1 MRREVEER
9 LPAGQGGEPF
19 PIVVEKILSLGEQL
33 RRSWPVQGT
42 TGYEFLNDIEDVF
55 LAPAGYAQVERAY
68 RSVRHLT
75 SGTFADIAWAGKMK
89 VLDGPLRAD
98 VARVAALL
106 EPPSEGS
113 PRDAVAQF
121 IAALPVYRTYMDA
134 TSPGFDPQDVAVV
147 ERATEIAHR
156 HVDGGRWTVDGG
168 RSTVDRLPSAATAV
182 RDAMIGRTKNL
193 AFAQRLQQTSGPAAA
208 KGVEDTA
215 LYVYVPLVSRNEVGG
230 APDRPL
236 NDAVGRFHRANLE
249 RACHWPLSLTCVNT
263 HDTKRSADVRARLDV
278 LTECAPDWQRCVT
291 RWRRLNRRHRA
302 TVKGRL
308 APDTNTEYL
317 VYQTLI
323 GIWPTPRAG
332 RRADDLP
339 DRAWFDSARARLE
352 LYMLKAVKEA
362 KTRTS
367 WTEPDAAYEDALK
380 QFIAAILAGGDD
392 APFLT
397 DVARF
402 VAQIATAGH
411 LNALA
416 RVVLQMTA
424 PGVPDTYQGDELWTF
439 TLVDPDNR
447 RRVDYAKREELLG
460 SLPVGSL
467 ESLHP
472 SDERLKLAVL
482 LRLLNIRRDYA
493 ALFTNGSYEPIEVR
507 GSRATHLVAFLR
519 STDDAQLVVI
529 APRLLARHMRA
540 DGGVADWGDTEI
552 VLPVAVRAGSFRDV
566 LRERNVHLADGST
579 ALVPGDI
586 LTGLPIAV
594 WLSP

>member
-1 MRREVEER
+1 
-9 LPAGQGGEPF
+9 
-19 PIVVEKILSLGEQL
+19 
-33 RRSWPVQGT
+33 
-42 TGYEFLNDIEDVF
+42 
-55 LAPAGYAQVERAY
+55 
-68 RSVRHLT
+68 
-75 SGTFADIAWAGKMK
+75 
-89 VLDGPLRAD
+89 
-98 VARVAALL
+98 
-106 EPPSEGS
+106 
-113 PRDAVAQF
+113 
-121 IAALPVYRTYMDA
+121 VYRTYVDER
-134 TSPGFDPQDVAVV
+134 SPALDPQDVAVV
-147 ERATEIAHR
+147 ERATESAR
-156 HVDGGRWTVDGG
+156 KRAGGAG
-168 RSTVDRLPSAATAV
+168 AAIDAV
-182 RDAMIGRTKNL
+182 RDAVIGRRKNF
-193 AFAQRLQQTSGPAAA
+193 AFLQRLQQASGPAAA

-236 NDAVGRFHRANLE
+236 DDAVCRFHRENLE

-332 RRADDLP
+332 RRSDDLP
-339 DRAWFDSARARLE
+339 DRGWFDSARGRLE
-352 LYMLKAVKEA
+352 QYMLKAVKEA

-402 VAQIATAGH
+402 VAQIASAGH

-416 RVVLQMTA
+416 RIVLQLTA

-447 RRVDYAKREELLG
+447 RRVDYAKRVELLG

-482 LRLLNIRRDYA
+482 QRLLNIRREHA
-493 ALFTNGSYEPIEVR
+493 ALFTRGSYEPIEVR
-507 GSRATHLVAFLR
+507 GSLATHLVAFLR
-519 STDDAQLVVI
+519 TADALQLLVI
-529 APRLLARHMRA
+529 APRLLARHVRA
-540 DGGVADWGDTEI
+540 DSVAPEWGDTEI
-552 VLPVAVRAGSFRDV
+552 VLPTALRAGTFRDV
-566 LRERNVHLADGST
+566 LRERNVHLEDGST
-579 ALVPGDI
+579 SLVPGHI

-594 WLSP
+594 LLRPQGE